1 MNTSLRI
8 APYYFVIES
17 TGGMSEGYSE
27 TTCRFVDTARTPELA
42 LTIITK
48 VIDKW
53 KRSHRDNHTN
63 RVTAGQ
69 HANEGINLSFDHTEC
84 AFGSH
89 IKIRAV
95 VPDPQHERGQLPEE
109 IHESATLVI
118 QAFDGSMPTDAVVV
132 YDQQEDLV
140 KSITNRA
147 SAILMV
153 TEETDVVVAN
163 LTKHSPGTGMKAFGE
178 TMGFSF
184 PSPTVLDVYRQ
195 LTQCI
200 QDLVYPCP
208 TMYDA
213 YDTCLHFFPV
223 ECMEQV
229 YTRS

>member
-17 TGGMSEGYSE
+17 AGGMVEGYSE
-27 TTCRFVDTARTPELA
+27 TTCRYVETARTPELA

-53 KRSHRDNHTN
+53 KQSQRDNHTN

-69 HANEGINLSFDHTEC
+69 HASEGIDLSFDHTEC

-89 IKIRAV
+89 IKISAV
-95 VPDPQHERGQLPEE
+95 APDPHRGHGPLPEGTE
-109 IHESATLVI
+109 EYPTLFI
-118 QAFDGSMPTDAVVV
+118 QAFDAAMPTDAVVV
-132 YDQQEDLV
+132 YDQQEDVV

-163 LTKHSPGTGMKAFGE
+163 LTNHSPGTGMKAFGE

-208 TMYDA
+208 TMYDG
-213 YDTCLHFFPV
+213 YDTCLHFFPI
-223 ECMEQV
+223 ECMEQAD
-229 YTRS
+229 TR